1 MGDDKRSKLTLRF
14 LNLILDRN
22 GDNAFTRVIFL
33 NKEQEPLT
41 ADGKLSILDIKA
53 SVNDETFVDI
63 EVQVARENF
72 FMKRSM
78 YYLSRMFSDQAVKGH
93 DYENLKPVIG
103 INLLDFTLFEEAPK
117 WHNRAK
123 FILTETNQLLTDCIT
138 LHFLE
143 LPKLKYSDIKA
154 VKRLEAWGAY
164 FAGAPE
170 EELEVLYMNEPL
182 LKDALSYEK
191 VFTNNDD
198 MYRKYQQREDAIRD
212 EQTKIAM
219 GERRGI
225 AIGEKRGIAI
235 GEERGEKRGIGLG
248 IIQSAINGLKKGYSL
263 DTVSD
268 ITGLTIDEIKAIKY

>member
-1 MGDDKRSKLTLRF
+1 M
-14 LNLILDRN
+14 
-22 GDNAFTRVIFL
+22 
-33 NKEQEPLT
+33 
-41 ADGKLSILDIKA
+41 
-53 SVNDETFVDI
+53 
-63 EVQVARENF
+63 
-72 FMKRSM
+72 
-78 YYLSRMFSDQAVKGH
+78 
-93 DYENLKPVIG
+93 
-103 INLLDFTLFEEAPK
+103 
-117 WHNRAK
+117 
-123 FILTETNQLLTDCIT
+123 ILTETNQLLTDCIT

-143 LPKLKYSDIKA
+143 LPKLKYSDVKA

-235 GEERGEKRGIGLG
+235 GEKRGIAIGEERGEKRGIAIGEKRGIGLG
-248 IIQSAINGLKKGYSL
+248 VIQSAINGLKKGYSL